1 MRSFRPLST
10 SCWALA
16 ATLLLATGC
25 APQPDA
31 EQGPTP
37 ELRRPNVLLLSI
49 DTLRADHLGS
59 YGYSRDTSP
68 RLDALAAEGAR
79 FEQVYAPTP
88 WTLPSHAS
96 LLTGVHAYDLGM
108 RHKKSG
114 IPDEA
119 PRLARS
125 LAEAGYDT
133 AAWVDSSPNGYVGA
147 DRGFDQGFE
156 QYHHAPHGKDLP
168 YKYDMA
174 VTADRAVEWLEE
186 RTGEE
191 PFFLFLHTKSVHA
204 LPPNTPCIDHRCLPY
219 DKPEPYR
226 FRFIADEQ
234 ATSTW
239 KGPEMGQGQQYLW
252 ALNRGFLDGS
262 RDPDAFPDSEV
273 EVLQGTYDAGIYY
286 TDEHF
291 GRVLDALQ
299 QLDLY
304 DDTLIVVTSDHGEAF
319 LEHNLLMHQEVYE
332 QAVWVPLIVKP
343 AQVAT
348 EGTDAP
354 TSAVPAGAAEKTS
367 EDPARSRTSTATV
380 IPGAV
385 IAGTAELSDIAPTVL
400 ELLSLP
406 IPAAVTGHA
415 LSLAGPMA
423 ESLAGPLAADAPLP
437 PREVFSYYL
446 FPPTF
451 TYRAFALRHG
461 DYTLIHHNFGDVT
474 TLHPEIFRNGDDP
487 YELTPLD
494 TPEAETIRTEL
505 LSRLRQRLAQPPLFE
520 PVLVEEDEEAIRE
533 LKTLGYID

>member
-1 MRSFRPLST
+1 MKPRPTLLYSKIWT
-10 SCWALA
+10 CA
-16 ATLLLATGC
+16 ATLVLLATGC
-25 APQPDA
+25 ASQPA
-31 EQGPTP
+31 SEEGAAP
-37 ELRRPNVLLLSI
+37 EVRRPNVLLLSI

-59 YGYSRDTSP
+59 YGYYRDTSP
-68 RLDALAAEGAR
+68 RLDALAAAGTR

-114 IPDEA
+114 IPHDA

-147 DRGFDQGFE
+147 DRGFDAGFE
-156 QYHHAPHGKDLP
+156 QYHHAPHGEDLP

-174 VTADRAVEWLEE
+174 VTADRAVAWLEE
-186 RTGEE
+186 RDTGQ

-226 FRFIADEQ
+226 FRFLDEEQ

-262 RDPDAFPDSEV
+262 RDPDAFPDSEI

-291 GRVLDALQ
+291 GRVLDALEK
-299 QLDLY
+299 LGIY

-332 QAVWVPLIVKP
+332 QAVWVPLILKP
-343 AQVAT
+343 ARIADPSPSANAPINPSG
-348 EGTDAP
+348 GTVVTGP
-354 TSAVPAGAAEKTS
+354 
-367 EDPARSRTSTATV
+367 
-380 IPGAV
+380 
-385 IAGTAELSDIAPTVL
+385 AELSDVTPTVL
-400 ELLSLP
+400 ELLELP
-406 IPAAVTGHA
+406 VPTGVTGHA
-415 LSLAGPMA
+415 LPLAGPISSDA
-423 ESLAGPLAADAPLP
+423 SLTE
-437 PREVFSYYL
+437 REVFSYYL

-461 DYTLIHHNFGDVT
+461 DYTLVHHNFGDVA
-474 TLHPEIFRNGDDP
+474 TLRPELFRNGDDP
-487 YELTPLD
+487 YELRPLD
-494 TPEAETIRTEL
+494 TPEAEATRTEL

-520 PVLVEEDEEAIRE
+520 PLLVEEDEEAIRE